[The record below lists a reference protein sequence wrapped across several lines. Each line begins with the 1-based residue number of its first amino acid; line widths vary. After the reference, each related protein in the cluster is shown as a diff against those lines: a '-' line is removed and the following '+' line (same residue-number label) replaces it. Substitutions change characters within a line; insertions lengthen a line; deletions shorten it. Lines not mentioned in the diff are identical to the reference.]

1 MEVVGSDRKEFLWE
15 VVDGHVI
22 EEENDHEDTG
32 LREFDFSFFDKD
44 EKGVIIEG
52 LSEYSYLL
60 ILMKQWT
67 GY

>member
-1 MEVVGSDRKEFLWE
+1 MEVVGSDRKEVLWE